1 MPGYTHLQRAQ
12 TVQFSHWLLSHAF
25 ALREDGQRLV
35 ELRDRAN
42 VLPLGIGALAGNSL
56 GIYRLWLA
64 ERLGFSGVTANS
76 MHAVGDRDFVITYST
91 KPASQ
96 FSVRAM
102 HLVDDLISGANSV
115 KDDINIM
122 QQTTKILARGLF
134 KLRK

>member
-1 MPGYTHLQRAQ
+1 MYKLYT
-12 TVQFSHWLLSHAF
+12 V
-25 ALREDGQRLV
+25 
-35 ELRDRAN
+35 
-42 VLPLGIGALAGNSL
+42 
-56 GIYRLWLA
+56 
-64 ERLGFSGVTANS
+64 
-76 MHAVGDRDFVITYST
+76 TYST

-122 QQTTKILARGLF
+122 QTTKILARGLF